1 MVMEIPFNFQICVQ
15 CAEKAIS
22 KIASISHEILSKFDF
37 CGTSEYQKMT
47 SKSSKTMGSE
57 WPDKHIKAGF
67 GNMASGGEFFLRGHP
82 PQLNMYLTVL
92 AVGWSE

>member
-22 KIASISHEILSKFDF
+22 KIASISHEIL
-37 CGTSEYQKMT
+37 
-47 SKSSKTMGSE
+47 
-57 WPDKHIKAGF
+57 AR
-67 GNMASGGEFFLRGHP
+67 GGEFFLRGHP

-92 AVGWSE
+92 ALGWFE